1 MKILQNNAQR
11 GKLKKR
17 RRKKKEEEK
26 KEREGKRERER
37 EREKARGGW
46 TGPRPR
52 TFPPTRDFN
61 GSPAD
66 T

>member
-1 MKILQNNAQR
+1 M
-11 GKLKKR
+11 KKR
-17 RRKKKEEEK
+17 RRKKRK
-26 KEREGKRERER
+26 KRKGRER

-61 GSPAD
+61 GSTRRIHD
-66 T
+66 NVVTVK